1 MKSIIR
7 KYMRIAKEA
16 DYSSREKLHA
26 ESAIARNLMSLIR
39 AWSELAE
46 SSYSDNKND
55 WNNFAKYTLGEIQDI
70 GKMIKE
76 EK

>member
-7 KYMRIAKEA
+7 KYLKVAKEA
-16 DYSSREKLHA
+16 DWNSREKLNA
-26 ESAIARNLMSLIR
+26 ESAIARNLMTLIK
-39 AWSELAE
+39 AWTELADD
-46 SSYSDNKND
+46 SRNKNE
-55 WNNFAKYTLGEIQDI
+55 WNHFAKYALTEIQDI

>member
-7 KYMRIAKEA
+7 KYLRIAKEA

-39 AWSELAE
+39 AWSELADD
-46 SSYSDNKND
+46 SRNKND
-55 WNNFAKYTLGEIQDI
+55 WNNFAKYTLAEIQDI

>member
-7 KYMRIAKEA
+7 KYLKVAKEA
-16 DYSSREKLHA
+16 DWNSREKLNA

-39 AWSELAE
+39 AWSELADD
-46 SSYSDNKND
+46 SRNKND
-55 WNNFAKYTLGEIQDI
+55 WNNFAKYALTEIQDI

>member
-7 KYMRIAKEA
+7 KYLKIAKEA
-16 DYSSREKLHA
+16 DYSSREKLNA
-26 ESAIARNLMSLIR
+26 ESAIARNLMSLIT
-39 AWSELAE
+39 AWTELADD
-46 SSYSDNKND
+46 SRNKND
-55 WNNFAKYTLGEIQDI
+55 WNHFAKYALTEIQDI

>member
-7 KYMRIAKEA
+7 KYLRIAKEA

-39 AWSELAE
+39 AWSELADD
-46 SSYSDNKND
+46 SRNKND
-55 WNNFAKYTLGEIQDI
+55 WNNFAKYTLTEIQDI